1 MVNGNRFERKGKL
14 DFNLHKGA
22 CTVLNQV
29 TIVLCFDENRANLCR
44 QSNTPLGLFTNLPN
58 STYNHAYIK
67 IASVDG
73 KNAVY

>member
-1 MVNGNRFERKGKL
+1 MINGNRFERKGTL
-14 DFNLHKGA
+14 AFNLYTGS

-29 TIVLCFDENRANLCR
+29 TIVLCFDVNRSNLCQ

-58 STYNHAYIK
+58 STYIHPNIR
-67 IASVDG
+67 IASFDG